1 MLKNKSQRPV
11 FIIDGSTFVSAGV
24 LPYCEYNNTTYYLV
38 QKRMDKPYLEDH
50 GGKSD
55 LNDQSI
61 EDVALREMLEEFNML
76 APVCKRPSKSPFT
89 EELLKKQ
96 LPLCEQILAPAS
108 KYVLFF
114 LKLDLMHDTKQ
125 YGTCE
130 VDCNGKYTVKRIMKW
145 VTKDELIRSKVHPRL
160 HGLKKFLI

>member
-38 QKRMDKPYLEDH
+38 QKRNDKPYLEDH

-61 EDVALREMLEEFNML
+61 EDVALREMLEEFNIL

-96 LPLCEQILAPAS
+96 LPLFEQILAPAS
-108 KYVLFF
+108 KYVL
-114 LKLDLMHDTKQ
+114 KLDLMHDTSTA
-125 YGTCE
+125 GLTS
-130 VDCNGKYTVKRIMKW
+130 NAS
-145 VTKDELIRSKVHPRL
+145 IRVIIDARWLVMIPK
-160 HGLKKFLI
+160 